1 MVDVSEDLDS
11 SVVLEQQVHLN
22 GYAPDILENS
32 RLLHI
37 CGIRAE
43 AIEAVSG

>member
-1 MVDVSEDLDS
+1 MVDVAEDLNS

-22 GYAPDILENS
+22 SYPPDVLEYG

-37 CGIRAE
+37 RGIRAK
-43 AIEAVSG
+43 AIEAVSD